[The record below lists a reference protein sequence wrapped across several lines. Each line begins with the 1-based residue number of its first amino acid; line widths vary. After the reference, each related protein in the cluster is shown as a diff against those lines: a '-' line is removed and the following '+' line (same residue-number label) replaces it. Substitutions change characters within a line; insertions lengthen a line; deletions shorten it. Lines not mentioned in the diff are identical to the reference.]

1 MSDIVSD
8 IIVIAVALVFS
19 AFFSGMEIAY
29 LSSNKLRLEIDKKQS
44 KLFDR
49 IAGFF
54 SRMPGDY
61 ISTIIIGNNIALVI
75 YSITM
80 SSLIMKLAVRWFD
93 FTGNTLVYET
103 VISTIIII
111 FTGEFLPKSIFKSN
125 PNFYY
130 RTFAP
135 VVYLLWFVFWP
146 ISKFTT
152 LLSRGIMSLMGFNV
166 KREHEG
172 SQFDKTDLTDL
183 VEDIS
188 GDAGE
193 ASEAEMKMF
202 QKALDFSDTSVRD
215 CMLRRIEIE
224 AVDIDDTVND
234 VKKKFIETKYSRLP
248 VFSGSIDHIIGYV
261 NIKDLLGS
269 PSSVKQM
276 LRPVTYV
283 PETMTAQKLL
293 GILTKNRR
301 AMAIVLDEYGG
312 TAGMVT
318 LEDILEEIF
327 GEIEDEH
334 DNRHLVEKVTAAG
347 DWILSGRLEVDYINE
362 KYGLGIPVSDEY
374 DTLAGYVI
382 YHNEGIPKP
391 HEEIVID
398 SFRFRMLK
406 MSANKIELVKVT
418 LVDPK

>member
-1 MSDIVSD
+1 MDDLLSD
-8 IIVIAVALVFS
+8 IITITVALVFS
-19 AFFSGMEIAY
+19 AFCSGMEIAY

-44 KLFDR
+44 KLFNK

-54 SRMPGDY
+54 SGMPGDY

-80 SSLIMKLAVRWFD
+80 GSLIASLSAKWFG
-93 FTGNTLVYET
+93 FTGSTLVYET
-103 VISTIIII
+103 VISTIVII
-111 FTGEFLPKSIFKSN
+111 FAGEFMPKTIFKSS

-135 VVYLLWFVFWP
+135 VVYLLWFLFWP

-152 LLSRGIMSLMGFNV
+152 MLSHGIMRLFGF
-166 KREHEG
+166 KIRKECEG
-172 SQFDKTDLTDL
+172 SQFDKTDLADL

-188 GDAGE
+188 GDTGE
-193 ASEAEMKMF
+193 ASESEMKIF
-202 QKALDFSDTSVRD
+202 QKALDFSDISVRD

-224 AVDIDDTVND
+224 AVDIND
-234 VKKKFIETKYSRLP
+234 SVADAKAKFIETKYSRLP

-269 PSSVKQM
+269 PASVKRM

-301 AMAIVLDEYGG
+301 SMAIVLDEYGG

-334 DNRHLVEKVTAAG
+334 DNRHLVEKVTPNG
-347 DWILSGRLEVDYINE
+347 DWILSGRLEVDYIND
-362 KYGLGIPVSDEY
+362 KYDLKIPTGDEY

-391 HEEIVID
+391 NEEIVIGP
-398 SFRFRMLK
+398 FRFRMLK
-406 MSANKIELVKVT
+406 MSANKIELIKVT
-418 LVDPK
+418 LIE